1 VETKLPILVV
11 EDETVLAT
19 GLSDVLAFRG
29 YAPTAVGSGEEGL
42 RRALAGRH
50 ALVLLDVMLPGLS
63 GFDVCRELRAKR
75 PEQPI
80 LLLTAR
86 GAESDVLEG
95 FRAGADDYVTKPFS
109 IAELMARVEALLRR
123 AGRLAPADSKPFELG
138 RWRVDPAARTASDGK
153 RAVELS
159 QREIGMLALFARDRG
174 RIVSRRNLLLE
185 VWGMSHVE
193 NIHTRTVDV
202 HVAKLR
208 KKMGMSETDPLETVR
223 GEGYRFVS

>member
-1 VETKLPILVV
+1 METKLPILVV

-80 LLLTAR
+80 LLLTAL

-95 FRAGADDYVTKPFS
+95 FRAEPS
-109 IAELMARVEALLRR
+109 RAEPWLRC
-123 AGRLAPADSKPFELG
+123 
-138 RWRVDPAARTASDGK
+138 
-153 RAVELS
+153 
-159 QREIGMLALFARDRG
+159 
-174 RIVSRRNLLLE
+174 
-185 VWGMSHVE
+185 
-193 NIHTRTVDV
+193 
-202 HVAKLR
+202 
-208 KKMGMSETDPLETVR
+208 
-223 GEGYRFVS
+223 